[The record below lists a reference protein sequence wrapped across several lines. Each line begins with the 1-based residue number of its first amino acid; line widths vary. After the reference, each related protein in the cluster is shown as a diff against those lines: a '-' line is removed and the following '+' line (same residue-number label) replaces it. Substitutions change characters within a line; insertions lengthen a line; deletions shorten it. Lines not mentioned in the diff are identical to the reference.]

1 MRLTKTVKFL
11 TALLVGA
18 IAVSANAQTTKKHHG
33 IQGPKLIPQTATT
46 KTYTYQVKGK
56 TYTTKSSKNA
66 KNYSKEGIASYYHK
80 KFTGRRTASGEP
92 YHPTRY
98 TAAHKTLP
106 LNSYALVTNLR
117 NNRKVIVRINDRGPF
132 SNKRI
137 IDLSYASAKEIGII
151 GSGLGKV
158 RIEALHVDRSGKIS
172 GPAAEVL
179 AKAAKTKEAAQRI
192 DNAAISHRAKEKA
205 SKQSGYKLRML
216 NVSNKKQAEQLID
229 RLALENVKA
238 EISQNGSKYDIHFG
252 PLKNQNEINQLKAQL
267 KKLNQAK
274 QLIVYSDN

>member
-11 TALLVGA
+11 TALLVCA

-179 AKAAKTKEAAQRI
+179 AKAAKTKEVAQRI
-192 DNAAISHRAKEKA
+192 DNAAISHQAKEKA

>member
-11 TALLVGA
+11 TALLVSA
-18 IAVSANAQTTKKHHG
+18 IAVLANAQTTKKHYG

-46 KTYTYQVKGK
+46 KTHTYQVKGK

-92 YHPTRY
+92 YRPTRY

-158 RIEALHVDRSGKIS
+158 RIEALHVDRNGKIS
-172 GPAAEVL
+172 GPAVEVL
-179 AKAAKTKEAAQRI
+179 AKSAKTKEAAQRI
-192 DNAAISHRAKEKA
+192 DNAAIFQRAKEKA
-205 SKQSGYKLRML
+205 SKQSSYKLRML

-229 RLALENVKA
+229 QLALENVKA

-252 PLKNQNEINQLKAQL
+252 PLKSQNEINQLKAQL

>member
-1 MRLTKTVKFL
+1 MKLTKTVKLL
-11 TALLVGA
+11 TALLVSA
-18 IAVSANAQTTKKHHG
+18 IAVSANAQTKKHYG
-33 IQGPKLIPQTATT
+33 IQGPKLTHRTT
-46 KTYTYQVKGK
+46 TNKTHTYQVKGK
-56 TYTTKSSKNA
+56 TYTTKSSKNT
-66 KNYSKEGIASYYHK
+66 KNYSTEGIASYYHK
-80 KFTGRRTASGEP
+80 KFTGRRTASGEA
-92 YHPTRY
+92 YHPTLY

-151 GSGLGKV
+151 GSGTGKV
-158 RIEALHVDRSGKIS
+158 RIETLHVDRSGKIS

-179 AKAAKTKEAAQRI
+179 AKSAKTKEAAQRI
-192 DNAAISHRAKEKA
+192 DSTATAYRGKEDA
-205 SKQSGYKLRML
+205 SQQSGYKLRML

-229 RLALENVKA
+229 QLALENVKA
-238 EISQNGSKYDIHFG
+238 EISQNGAKYDIHFG
-252 PLKNQNEINQLKAQL
+252 PMKSQNEINQLKAQL

-274 QLIVYSDN
+274 QLIVYSYN